1 MYPRVAPIPMTQ
13 TIYAL
18 LALVMLS
25 LLSVSQQ
32 GAILSDY
39 RTMLSEELEVMGS
52 GVALQA
58 MEYIAT
64 KAFDHQSIDGT
75 ITSTW
80 QLSGMPF
87 SSNRNCTF
95 SGAADTCDDI
105 DDFHSMQSEYI
116 DFIIGNDTLQF
127 QVDASVTYLDSNH
140 NATTTRTYVKEVT
153 VEVHD
158 YWGDGQPRLMKQ
170 PIRLARMFSYPE

>member
-1 MYPRVAPIPMTQ
+1 MTQ

-32 GAILSDY
+32 SAILSDY

-64 KAFDHQSIDGT
+64 KAFDEESTDGGT
-75 ITSTW
+75 ISSTSD
-80 QLSGMPF
+80 LSTMPF
-87 SSNRNCTF
+87 STGRDCAF
-95 SGAADTCDDI
+95 SGIADACDDL
-105 DDFHSMQSEYI
+105 DDFHSMQAEYI
-116 DFIIGNDTLQF
+116 DFIIGTDTLQF
-127 QVDASVTYLDSNH
+127 QVDASVTYLDSNR

-153 VEVHD
+153 VTVQD
-158 YWGDGQPRLMKQ
+158 YWGDGQPTLMKQ
-170 PIRLARMFSYPE
+170 PIKLARLFSYPE